1 MLNKFYLNNI
11 QKLQENIS
19 KFGEK
24 IIILEKI
31 IDIVNSK
38 NDINKY
44 KVYIEQVNFKIKYF
58 KDIVKI
64 NKEYLNFINNYIS
77 DNKNSSLNKKA
88 LIIGI
93 NYNTNPSF
101 KLDGCVEDAYR
112 IKDFLINNYNF
123 NEEDI
128 IFMTDDSK
136 NINPNKENIL
146 YYLNKFTSESNPKDK
161 LFFYFSGHGEKFI
174 DLDNDEKDNY
184 DEKLVT
190 SDIKFISD
198 DSIFKIFKRLNKD
211 AKLFCLMDLCFSAS
225 IGDLQYT
232 YYSLE
237 NPLNNDNK
245 LDKNIHMISGS
256 KDNQYSFNALI
267 KDEYRGLL
275 TMAFL
280 EYIKEENILKKLISK
295 IRKYME
301 VNNIPQFP
309 VISSSKLINENDKFI
324 FDNED

>member
-1 MLNKFYLNNI
+1 
-11 QKLQENIS
+11 
-19 KFGEK
+19 
-24 IIILEKI
+24 
-31 IDIVNSK
+31 
-38 NDINKY
+38 
-44 KVYIEQVNFKIKYF
+44 
-58 KDIVKI
+58 
-64 NKEYLNFINNYIS
+64 
-77 DNKNSSLNKKA
+77 
-88 LIIGI
+88 
-93 NYNTNPSF
+93 
-101 KLDGCVEDAYR
+101 
-112 IKDFLINNYNF
+112 
-123 NEEDI
+123 
-128 IFMTDDSK
+128 
-136 NINPNKENIL
+136 
-146 YYLNKFTSESNPKDK
+146 
-161 LFFYFSGHGEKFI
+161 
-174 DLDNDEKDNY
+174 
-184 DEKLVT
+184 
-190 SDIKFISD
+190 
-198 DSIFKIFKRLNKD
+198 
-211 AKLFCLMDLCFSAS
+211 MDLCFSAS